1 IKRALEWKRLEKE
14 NILLKKDF
22 ESRYG
27 FGNLI
32 GASPR
37 MLDIYAFIRSIA
49 STKANVLISGES
61 GTGKEL
67 AARAI
72 HNESERKDKS
82 FVAINCGAI
91 PENLIESELFGHVK
105 GAFTGAVVNK
115 AGLVEMADG
124 GTLFL
129 DEVTELPRE
138 LQVKFLRFIQEKTI
152 RRVGGI
158 ADTAVDIRIIAATNR
173 VIEDE
178 VKAGRFREDLF
189 FRLNVIR
196 IEMPPLRE
204 RKEDIPHIV
213 RHFAAKYSAELR
225 KNAVIKDVSEEA
237 LKCLLDYGYPGNV
250 RELENAI
257 ERAVAIETKDHISKE
272 SLPDNIRNACRPV
285 VPENISLPPCGGGA
299 GWGSGVPD
307 GGMDLEKTVS
317 DFEKAMMLDALK
329 KTGGV
334 KKKAA
339 ELLGIT
345 FRSMR
350 HKLSK

>member
-1 IKRALEWKRLEKE
+1 
-14 NILLKKDF
+14 
-22 ESRYG
+22 
-27 FGNLI
+27 
-32 GASPR
+32 
-37 MLDIYAFIRSIA
+37 M
-49 STKANVLISGES
+49 
-61 GTGKEL
+61 
-67 AARAI
+67 
-72 HNESERKDKS
+72 
-82 FVAINCGAI
+82 AINCGAI

-250 RELENAI
+250 R
-257 ERAVAIETKDHISKE
+257 
-272 SLPDNIRNACRPV
+272 
-285 VPENISLPPCGGGA
+285 GA
-299 GWGSGVPD
+299 
-307 GGMDLEKTVS
+307 
-317 DFEKAMMLDALK
+317 
-329 KTGGV
+329 
-334 KKKAA
+334 
-339 ELLGIT
+339 
-345 FRSMR
+345 
-350 HKLSK
+350 